1 MSTFCKPIVFV
12 QVNHPDD
19 KTYRPHVRLCLPDT
33 TTFEEAFTA
42 ALAVE
47 DAGER
52 DGQRGKKTAQET
64 KDDQVVLSCP
74 DH

>member
-1 MSTFCKPIVFV
+1 MSTFCKPVVFV

-19 KTYRPHVRLCLPDT
+19 KTCSPHVRLCLPDT

-47 DAGER
+47 DAGKR
-52 DGQRGKKTAQET
+52 DVQRGKKTTQE
-64 KDDQVVLSCP
+64 KEDDQVVLSCP
-74 DH
+74 DY

>member
-19 KTYRPHVRLCLPDT
+19 KTYYTGRRLCLPDT

-52 DGQRGKKTAQET
+52 DGQRGKKTIQE
-64 KDDQVVLSCP
+64 KNDDQVVLSCP
-74 DH
+74 DY

>member
-33 TTFEEAFTA
+33 TTFEEASTA

-52 DGQRGKKTAQET
+52 DGQRGKKTTQE
-64 KDDQVVLSCP
+64 KEDDQVVLSCP